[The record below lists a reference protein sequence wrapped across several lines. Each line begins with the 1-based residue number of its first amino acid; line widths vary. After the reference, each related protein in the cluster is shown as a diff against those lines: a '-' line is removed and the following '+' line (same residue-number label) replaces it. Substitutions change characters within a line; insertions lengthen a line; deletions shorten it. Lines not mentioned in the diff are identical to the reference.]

1 MRRSWLKSDPPRPS
15 PVALRG
21 NVRGAARSPAGVWC
35 GSINCM
41 PRPVSLAPAP
51 DALYTGKANAAA
63 PRGRPLREVSG
74 PIPGS
79 RAAAPPGRSCH
90 MLQDYAQNQH
100 AVAKKQ
106 AQRGQAS
113 GTSRRPMRPHSRVL
127 SPVPWSCCCRAACL
141 PLQHDPP
148 DVGSCVLRPAACEM
162 PAPNLAAYRG
172 ASFTETSIIWMPTS
186 PQEPT
191 MA

>member
-21 NVRGAARSPAGVWC
+21 NVRGAARSPAGVWR

-51 DALYTGKANAAA
+51 DALYAGKANAAA

-74 PIPGS
+74 PIPDG

-106 AQRGQAS
+106 AQRGQAQAGQAAGPCARILGFCPPPHGRVAAAPHACRCS
-113 GTSRRPMRPHSRVL
+113 MTRRRSD
-127 SPVPWSCCCRAACL
+127 RAFC
-141 PLQHDPP
+141 
-148 DVGSCVLRPAACEM
+148 
-162 PAPNLAAYRG
+162 APQLVKC
-172 ASFTETSIIWMPTS
+172 
-186 PQEPT
+186 
-191 MA
+191 